1 MHTRAPGAELK
12 TTLKTMKTNKR
23 NTTYLPENT
32 VIGSRLNYGFRE
44 DKLEDGSL
52 WVGIQQW
59 DRHLNFQG
67 IWIQKDLVSQIAQR
81 LAAIGAGSPGRIP
94 RRIRSNSELV
104 PLRRCGK
111 PWESG
116 EEAQLVSLYLD
127 DHSGDEIAFRLGRSS
142 GAVTARLEKLGIVP
156 DWKYYNL

>member
-1 MHTRAPGAELK
+1 
-12 TTLKTMKTNKR
+12 MKSPNEI
-23 NTTYLPENT
+23 NLYQPEHI
-32 VIGSRLNYGFRE
+32 VIGRCLNYGFTE
-44 DKLEDGSL
+44 KILEDGSSY
-52 WVGIQQW
+52 VGIRQW
-59 DRHLNFQG
+59 DCDLRFQE
-67 IWIQKDLVSQIAQR
+67 IWIHKE
-81 LAAIGAGSPGRIP
+81 LAPRICEYLSSIRARSSKRIP
-94 RRIRSNSELV
+94 RRVRSNSELV